1 MPRLDEHSEFYKED
15 HHEEG
20 ESSPPPSPPSPRE
33 PRFNALKHGCCARTP
48 VLPGEDEALWRE
60 IEQEW
65 FEEYDPQTATSRT
78 FVAEATVA
86 FWNKVRCRHKLE
98 EVNLALQGKNAM
110 DWSNEDHQKYSRF
123 LRYQTAADRA
133 FSRAFKEL
141 EYLRKARLSQGEAMR
156 RVEEQEE
163 KLRLGFLQ
171 LELQNRLGQ
180 AKQQLQEQKHLD
192 QQANKEK
199 DRALKR
205 EQLAAATQQKAATT
219 PTTNM
224 KKKKNTF
231 DTAEQWLEVRIV
243 DGVTTTYYIPSNDDL
258 IEELEK
264 KEVEPKMVYR
274 RLNFPDGLP
283 PEYAWTNLHRPET
296 CELGQAGRWCPKC
309 IVKER
314 GGQGL
319 QRMTWDTWL
328 QVIER
333 EKQTPGRH
341 AGPTGVGNLPT
352 PKERGGDLDYAELLA
367 LEQRQKEL
375 RLNYLESAPEN
386 EKPE

>member
-1 MPRLDEHSEFYKED
+1 MPQLNEFD
-15 HHEEG
+15 HHEE
-20 ESSPPPSPPSPRE
+20 SDSPPPPRE

-86 FWNKVRCRHKLE
+86 FWNKVRCRHKGE

-141 EYLRKARLSQGEAMR
+141 EYLRKARLSQQDALR

-163 KLRLGFLQ
+163 KLRLGFLK

-192 QQANKEK
+192 AQANKEK

-205 EQLAAATQQKAATT
+205 EQLAAPQKGAPAAQS
-219 PTTNM
+219 TTNG
-224 KKKKNTF
+224 KTKKNTS
-231 DTAEQWLEVRIV
+231 DTAEQWVEVRIV
-243 DGVTTTYYIPSNDDL
+243 DGVTVTYYIPSNEAL
-258 IEELEK
+258 IEELAK
-264 KEVEPKMVYR
+264 KELKPKTVDR

-283 PEYAWTNLHRPET
+283 PEYAWTNLHHPDT

-309 IVKER
+309 VAKAR
-314 GGQGL
+314 GGQGV
-319 QRMTWDTWL
+319 QRMTYDTWL

-333 EKQTPGRH
+333 EKQTPGQH
-341 AGPTGVGNLPT
+341 AGPTRVGNLPT
-352 PKERGGDLDYAELLA
+352 PKQRTGDPDHAPLLA
-367 LEQRQKEL
+367 HPSEDE
-375 RLNYLESAPEN
+375 
-386 EKPE
+386 